1 MPYLET
7 LHILPAN
14 AIFIDVWAILF
25 DAILSVVINVCPV
38 LNDAILSMFE
48 KVQNII

>member
-1 MPYLET
+1 MPYKT
-7 LHILPAN
+7 LHILPTN
-14 AIFIDVWAILF
+14 AIFIDVWPILF
-25 DAILSVVINVCPV
+25 DAILSVVINVCPI